1 MHLFIFK
8 LAVVQL
14 YGGSPLKTILERLS
28 NTPQHLFKIPCTLH
42 TNFQFTKKMKLEDI
56 AKLHNR
62 NNWVT
67 FSKKMC
73 QHAFI

>member
-28 NTPQHLFKIPCTLH
+28 NTPQHLFKILAHSTPIFNSL
-42 TNFQFTKKMKLEDI
+42 KKW
-56 AKLHNR
+56 
-62 NNWVT
+62 NWKILQNCIT
-67 FSKKMC
+67 ETTG
-73 QHAFI
+73 